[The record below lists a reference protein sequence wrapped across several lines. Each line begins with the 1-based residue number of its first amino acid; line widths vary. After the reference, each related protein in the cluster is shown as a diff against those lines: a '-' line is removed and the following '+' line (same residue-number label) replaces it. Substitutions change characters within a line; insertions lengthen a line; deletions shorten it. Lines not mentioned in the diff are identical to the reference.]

1 MILAGIDIGT
11 NTLRLLVAETGP
23 DSFHEIYAD
32 RKVTR
37 LGQDLDRR
45 GMLTPEAEDR
55 SLKVLCDF
63 AENIQRH
70 AAIQTAVIGTSALR
84 NASNA
89 ASFVEEVKKK
99 TSLDIRIITGEEEAR
114 LTLIG
119 VSLTLKGCGGLQ
131 SDALESALIIDIGGG
146 STEIIVTHPVEE
158 PTMASLP
165 LGAVYLTERYVQNDP
180 PTPAEIALLRRAVKD
195 ILEQHGG
202 MMKAGPGKTLV
213 GTAGTITTLAAMD
226 LRLAEYDP
234 GKINGHILARETV
247 NAIVRKLSAS
257 TLDERRTLP
266 GLEAGREDII
276 LAGAVVTQE
285 VMEWFGF
292 TTMLVSD
299 WGLREGIVLDLY
311 EKILRPVATK
321 TPGHEGLP

>member
-45 GMLTPEAEDR
+45 GMLTREAGER

-70 AAIQTAVIGTSALR
+70 AALHTAVIGTSALR

-89 ASFVEEVKKK
+89 VSFVNEVKIR
-99 TSLDIRIITGEEEAR
+99 TGLEIRIITGEEEAR
-114 LTLIG
+114 LTLVG
-119 VSLTLKGCGGLQ
+119 VARTVKELGGLQ
-131 SDALESALIIDIGGG
+131 SDALASALVIDIGGG
-146 STEIIVTHPVEE
+146 STEIIVTHPAEE
-158 PTMASLP
+158 PTMTSLP
-165 LGAVYLTERYVQNDP
+165 LGAVYLTDRYIKNDP
-180 PTPAEIALLRRAVKD
+180 PTGTEIALLRRAIMD
-195 ILEQHGG
+195 ILEQHDG
-202 MMKAGPGKTLV
+202 MMQPGHGKTLV

-257 TLDERRTLP
+257 TLKERKTLP

-285 VMEWFGF
+285 VMELYGF
-292 TTMLVSD
+292 STMLVSD

-311 EKILRPVATK
+311 KKICK
-321 TPGHEGLP
+321 SSYEE